1 MLFFGAF
8 TLAKNQK
15 RTSSNAP
22 NATKPLLTDRK
33 SSLCCLHI
41 AIYIEEKGV

>member
-1 MLFFGAF
+1 VVEPCNIP
-8 TLAKNQK
+8 AKIAEK
-15 RTSSNAP
+15 RTFSNTP